1 MASFQA
7 GKLDDAEQHFKIVLR
22 RDPKNVAALNL
33 LGIVLMSRKKY
44 SEAEHYLKS
53 ALKINSNSD
62 VTFYNYGIVLKALER
77 PAEALERFNQ
87 ALAIN
92 STVADAWNNRGAVL
106 NELGRYE
113 DAIEDFNKA
122 VALNPNYAGAFSNSG
137 KSYSEL
143 MRYDEALT
151 AYDKALTIKLD
162 LAEAWTGRGN
172 VLVKLNRQNEAH
184 VAYDKALTLNPV
196 FIEAW
201 LGRGNLAL
209 KLKRYDEARAAYDK
223 ALTQN
228 PHLAEAWLGLGNMFL
243 ELERYDEAFS
253 AYDKALSI
261 RPDFDEVEGLCLH
274 TKMHLCDWKN
284 FDSARAHLSSSVRE
298 GALAISP
305 FVLLAI
311 SSSPE
316 EQLECGKLFTVKR
329 YPESGEPIWRGERY
343 DHDRIRVAYVSA
355 DFREHAMP
363 YLMSRVFECH
373 EKSRFDVTAI
383 SIGADDNS
391 DMRRRLK
398 ASFERFIDAET
409 MSDEQIADHVRSLE
423 VDILVDLMGYT
434 GHNRASIFAKRA
446 APIQINYLGYPG
458 TMGASYFDYIIGDKT
473 IFAASDER
481 FYSEKLV
488 RLPHCYLP
496 NDRGR
501 QIADA
506 VFARKD
512 FELPDDAFVFCCF
525 NNSFKILPAVFDCW
539 MRILKRTGNSVLWLL
554 SEDAK
559 TISNLRKEAVNR
571 GIVPDRLVFAKRMP
585 LSEHLARHRLA
596 DLFLDT
602 LPYNAHTTASDALWA
617 GLPVLTQIGQSF
629 AARVAASLL
638 NAVGL
643 SELITH
649 SQEEY
654 EALAVELALD
664 RDKLLGIK
672 EKLEKNRLTTPLFD
686 STLFTRHLEAAYEAM
701 YQRYQADLQPDHIY
715 VSQ

>member
-1 MASFQA
+1 MAQVYELHD
-7 GKLDDAEQHFKIVLR
+7 K
-22 RDPKNVAALNL
+22 
-33 LGIVLMSRKKY
+33 
-44 SEAEHYLKS
+44 
-53 ALKINSNSD
+53 
-62 VTFYNYGIVLKALER
+62 T
-77 PAEALERFNQ
+77 RFD
-87 ALAIN
+87 I
-92 STVADAWNNRGAVL
+92 T
-106 NELGRYE
+106 
-113 DAIEDFNKA
+113 
-122 VALNPNYAGAFSNSG
+122 
-137 KSYSEL
+137 
-143 MRYDEALT
+143 
-151 AYDKALTIKLD
+151 
-162 LAEAWTGRGN
+162 
-172 VLVKLNRQNEAH
+172 
-184 VAYDKALTLNPV
+184 
-196 FIEAW
+196 
-201 LGRGNLAL
+201 
-209 KLKRYDEARAAYDK
+209 
-223 ALTQN
+223 
-228 PHLAEAWLGLGNMFL
+228 
-243 ELERYDEAFS
+243 
-253 AYDKALSI
+253 ALSLG
-261 RPDFDEVEGLCLH
+261 P
-274 TKMHLCDWKN
+274 
-284 FDSARAHLSSSVRE
+284 
-298 GALAISP
+298 
-305 FVLLAI
+305 
-311 SSSPE
+311 
-316 EQLECGKLFTVKR
+316 
-329 YPESGEPIWRGERY
+329 
-343 DHDRIRVAYVSA
+343 
-355 DFREHAMP
+355 
-363 YLMSRVFECH
+363 
-373 EKSRFDVTAI
+373 
-383 SIGADDNS
+383 DDNS
-391 DMRRRLK
+391 NMRRRLTK
-398 ASFERFIDAET
+398 SFDKFVYCRAVESAE
-409 MSDEQIADHVRSLE
+409 IAKEINRSE
-423 VDILVDLMGYT
+423 IDILIDLNGYT
-434 GHNRASIFAKRA
+434 RDANTNIFSFRP
-446 APIQINYLGYPG
+446 APIQVNYLGYPG

-525 NNSFKILPAVFDCW
+525 NNSYKILPAVFDCW

-571 GIVPDRLVFAKRMP
+571 GIDPDRLVFAKKMP

-701 YQRYQADLQPDHIY
+701 YRRYQTGLPPDHIDISS
-715 VSQ
+715 VA

>member
-1 MASFQA
+1 MSNLQKTFNEAISAFNNQ
-7 GKLDDAEQHFKIVLR
+7 KLQDAEKLFRKVLSEDR
-22 RDPKNVAALNL
+22 KHVAALNL
-33 LGIVLMSRKKY
+33 LTVLLMSVGRFA
-44 SEAEHYLKS
+44 EAEEFIDLAVNLNQS
-53 ALKINSNSD
+53 SD
-62 VTFYNYGIVLKALER
+62 VSFYNYGIILKHLEKPQRALEQFNKALNLNRNVSE
-77 PAEALERFNQ
+77 
-87 ALAIN
+87 
-92 STVADAWNNRGAVL
+92 TWNNRGTIFNDL
-106 NELGRYE
+106 KRYHE
-113 DAIEDFNKA
+113 AIADFDQALSLQPTYPGALTNK
-122 VALNPNYAGAFSNSG
+122 G
-137 KSYSEL
+137 KS
-143 MRYDEALT
+143 LT
-151 AYDKALTIKLD
+151 A
-162 LAEAWTGRGN
+162 
-172 VLVKLNRQNEAH
+172 
-184 VAYDKALTLNPV
+184 
-196 FIEAW
+196 
-201 LGRGNLAL
+201 
-209 KLKRYDEARAAYDK
+209 LKRYDEAFAAFDK
-223 ALTQN
+223 ALSIK
-228 PHLAEAWLGLGNMFL
+228 PDLAEAWLGRASVFTNLKRYGEAIVAYDKGLTLKPDLAEAWLSRGNVFSKL
-243 ELERYDEAFS
+243 NRHDEAFVD
-253 AYDKALSI
+253 YEKALALK
-261 RPDFDEVEGLCLH
+261 PDLEGAEGLRLH
-274 TKMHLCDWKN
+274 SKMQVCNWTDFKAEIDHLSNCVRDGKAN
-284 FDSARAHLSSSVRE
+284 TGPFELLALSDLPEDHLQSARAWTAYHHPLSQTPLWKSK
-298 GALAISP
+298 IY
-305 FVLLAI
+305 
-311 SSSPE
+311 
-316 EQLECGKLFTVKR
+316 K
-329 YPESGEPIWRGERY
+329 
-343 DHDRIRVAYVSA
+343 HDKIRIAYVST
-355 DFREHAMP
+355 DFHEHAVA
-363 YLMSRVFECH
+363 YLMAQVYELH
-373 EKSRFDVTAI
+373 DKTRFDITAL
-383 SIGADDNS
+383 SLGPDDNS
-391 DMRRRLK
+391 NMRRRLTK
-398 ASFERFIDAET
+398 SFDKFVDCRAVESAE
-409 MSDEQIADHVRSLE
+409 IAKEINRSE
-423 VDILVDLMGYT
+423 IDILIDLNGYT
-434 GHNRASIFAKRA
+434 RDANTNIFSFRP
-446 APIQINYLGYPG
+446 APIQVNYLGYPG

-571 GIVPDRLVFAKRMP
+571 GIDPDRLVFAKKMP

-686 STLFTRHLEAAYEAM
+686 STLFTRTTSTYRSRDHKGAFAGGAQCPQRVAKSAM
-701 YQRYQADLQPDHIY
+701 RAI
-715 VSQ
+715 VSGSANSGAWP